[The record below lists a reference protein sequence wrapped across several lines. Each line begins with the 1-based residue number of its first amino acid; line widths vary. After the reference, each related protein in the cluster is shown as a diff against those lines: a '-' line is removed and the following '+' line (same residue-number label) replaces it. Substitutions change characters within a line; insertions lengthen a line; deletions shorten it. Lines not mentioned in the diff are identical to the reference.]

1 MPMSYTQFL
10 TQVATALHEEDG
22 LTLAFLIRPTSPH
35 GKDLVKE
42 FRNPTVRHDL
52 PAIYF
57 SLLTHFSFGHLGQRQ
72 NLSRYEGTIDSP
84 WDEISIQYVLVT
96 SHVARQ
102 RYADAYKEHT
112 SLVK

>member
-42 FRNPTVRHDL
+42 FRNPTVRRIL
-52 PAIYF
+52 PA
-57 SLLTHFSFGHLGQRQ
+57 
-72 NLSRYEGTIDSP
+72 
-84 WDEISIQYVLVT
+84 
-96 SHVARQ
+96 
-102 RYADAYKEHT
+102 
-112 SLVK
+112 